1 MDIRDVLKL
10 LIALAIF
17 LKIQPEDL
25 AVVFADKT
33 EIQQYYE
40 TLVGLTIKRQT

>member
-17 LKIQPEDL
+17 LKIRPEDL
-25 AVVFADKT
+25 AAVLADKAT
-33 EIQQYYE
+33 IQQYYE
-40 TLVGLTIKRQT
+40 TIVGLTIKRQT